1 MGALSPPSSPNFI
14 MTIQSINAYTPS
26 RPSDPSLDRVWA
38 TKDNLTSLEE
48 ENGQLRSKVELLE
61 SQLSELTEW
70 QDSVKIELQ
79 QLWEQFGL

>member
-1 MGALSPPSSPNFI
+1 

-38 TKDNLTSLEE
+38 TKDNLASLEE
-48 ENGQLRSKVELLE
+48 ENEELRSKVVDLE
-61 SQLSELTEW
+61 SDLEELKEW
-70 QDSVKIELQ
+70 QKSVKIEFK

>member
-1 MGALSPPSSPNFI
+1 MPPSSPNFI

-38 TKDNLTSLEE
+38 TKDNLASLQEENEELRNKVEDLESDLEE
-48 ENGQLRSKVELLE
+48 LK
-61 SQLSELTEW
+61 EW
-70 QDSVKIELQ
+70 QKSVKIEFK

>member
-48 ENGQLRSKVELLE
+48 ENEELKERLGIVE
-61 SQLSELTEW
+61 QILTMHLPIIDET
-70 QDSVKIELQ
+70 
-79 QLWEQFGL
+79 GG

>member
-1 MGALSPPSSPNFI
+1 

-38 TKDNLTSLEE
+38 TKDNLASLQQENEELRNKVEDLESDLEE
-48 ENGQLRSKVELLE
+48 LK
-61 SQLSELTEW
+61 EW
-70 QDSVKIELQ
+70 QKSVKIEFK

>member
-1 MGALSPPSSPNFI
+1 

-38 TKDNLTSLEE
+38 TKDNLASLQEENEELRNKVEDLESDLEE
-48 ENGQLRSKVELLE
+48 LK
-61 SQLSELTEW
+61 EW
-70 QDSVKIELQ
+70 QKSVKIEFK